1 MSFTPMP
8 SAPMPSAPRPPRSP
22 WQLVYG
28 AAHRWRR
35 RRWEGKATRLP
46 RPVISV
52 GNLHWGGVG
61 KTPLVIAVATH
72 LRDAGRRVAVLS
84 RGYKRRS
91 RGVRV
96 VSHGGSQA
104 GGSRPDPREVGDE
117 PALMA
122 RELPGVAVV
131 VGERRDE
138 AGRVALDRLEPAPE
152 VFLLDDGFSHLRLAR
167 DLDLLVFPA
176 SDPYGGGRLPPGGR
190 LREPLASS
198 ARAHAALLT
207 GEPERATPEAAREL
221 AQGLRGFGFRGPG
234 FAAPTH
240 TGPARRLDGG
250 PLDPD
255 QRVLLVS
262 AIARPERFTGA
273 AMRAARE
280 TGFTITAELR
290 LGDHDPY
297 RQATLDRIRKE
308 ADRRDAT
315 VVLTTAKDLVKLE
328 NRLDLP
334 LALLPH
340 AAQPEPAFF
349 AWMDT
354 WLDEWWAE
362 RVERGR
368 GEGPGGVSEVSR

>member
-1 MSFTPMP
+1 MP
-8 SAPMPSAPRPPRSP
+8 SASMPTAPGPPRSP
-22 WQLVYG
+22 WQLFYG

-35 RRWEGKATRLP
+35 RRWEERATRLP
-46 RPVISV
+46 RPVISI
-52 GNLHWGGVG
+52 GNLHWGGTG
-61 KTPLVIAVATH
+61 KTPLVIAVAAH
-72 LRDAGRRVAVLS
+72 LRDAGRRVAILS

-91 RGVRV
+91 KGVQV
-96 VSHGGSQA
+96 VSHGDPSH
-104 GGSRPDPREVGDE
+104 PDPLEVGDE

-138 AGRVALDRLEPAPE
+138 AGREALERLDPSPE

-167 DLDLLVFPA
+167 DLDLLVLPA
-176 SDPYGGGRLPPGGR
+176 ADPYGGGRLPPGGR

-207 GEPERATPEAAREL
+207 GRAEGATPEAAREL
-221 AQGLRGFGFRGPG
+221 AEGLRSFGFDGPG

-240 TGPARRLDGG
+240 TGPPRRLDGEPLG
-250 PLDPD
+250 PGV
-255 QRVLLVS
+255 QVLLVS
-262 AIARPERFTGA
+262 AIARPGRFTGA

-297 RQATLDRIRKE
+297 REATLDRIRRE
-308 ADRRDAT
+308 ASRRDAT

-328 NRLDLP
+328 DRLDLP
-334 LALLPH
+334 LAVLPH
-340 AAQPEPAFF
+340 VCRPEPAFF
-349 AWMDT
+349 T
-354 WLDEWWAE
+354 WLDRWWE
-362 RVERGR
+362 EKTE
-368 GEGPGGVSEVSR
+368 GEP